1 MSYGNSGK
9 AVRRILEATQDV
21 LPAGNMLAANFETF
35 KLTGG
40 IKREQAGN
48 VRPDR
53 QPVDNPATDIE
64 VTGSATADFIHGDYD
79 PEFAMAFA
87 NPMAAAQSVT
97 GTTISAVA
105 AGNIIRHGTTGSWVN
120 FVDGDLV
127 YITGFTTNG
136 AAWLGRVNGTPAGT
150 DLVIDVLFKTLV
162 NEAVGPSVTVMHAGR
177 FRLGTS
183 ILTHHYEQWHALQV
197 KGFEF
202 GGVGVSQ
209 YMLDATLPTR
219 IKQSWQLRGLSRTR
233 LTAQLAN
240 ATTAANG
247 YPAVGSTS
255 NFGDALNPTFG
266 FGIRYNGVLLSNIR
280 MKSLKLTLDNPLLA
294 EGALGNLGPIDLSLD
309 NLFTVKV
316 DASFLIIGANS
327 ETLITDSDNP
337 DAEKSFGFGY
347 KDAQGHR
354 GYFWLPA
361 VQPADGSDSGLQQSG
376 SDEYSLSLVG
386 KYSAVGGMFQY
397 TKF

>member
-1 MSYGNSGK
+1 MGFGNSGK
-9 AVRRILEATQDV
+9 AVRRILEVTQGTTPAT
-21 LPAGNMLAANFETF
+21 AMAAANFETF
-35 KLTGG
+35 KLSGG

-64 VTGSATADFIHGDYD
+64 VSGNATADFIHGDYD
-79 PEFAMAFA
+79 PEMSMAFA
-87 NPMAAAQSVT
+87 NTMAAGQTVT
-97 GTTISAVA
+97 AITIAAVA
-105 AGNIIRHGTTGSWVN
+105 AGNKLTHGTTGAWAN

-127 YITGFTTNG
+127 YVTGMTTNG
-136 AAWLGRVNGTPAGT
+136 AAWLGRVNGTPSGF
-150 DLVIDVLFKTLV
+150 DLPIDPLFKTLV
-162 NEAVGPSVTVMHAGR
+162 NETAGASITVMHGGR

-183 ILTHHYEQWHALQV
+183 ILTYTYEQWHALQV
-197 KGFEF
+197 KGFVF
-202 GGVGVSQ
+202 RGVGVSQ
-209 YMLDATLPTR
+209 WMLDATLPTR
-219 IKQSWQLRGLSRTR
+219 MKQSWQLRGLTR
-233 LTAQLAN
+233 ARISAQLAN

-266 FGIRYNGVLLSNIR
+266 FGIRYNGSLLSNLR
-280 MKSLKLTLDNPLLA
+280 MNSLKLTLDNPLLA
-294 EGALGNLGPIDLSLD
+294 EGALGTLGPIDLSLD

-316 DASFLIIGANS
+316 DASFLIIGANA
-327 ETLITDSDNP
+327 ETMITDSDNP

-347 KDAQGHR
+347 KDSQGHR